1 MSASRENE
9 IRKEIYQVILFN
21 IQLDFKKSVW
31 STTINILGRT
41 SQKLA
46 KVNIQAHFGKI
57 PKIELKNLK
66 EFSKTPDYL
75 NIR

>member
-1 MSASRENE
+1 M
-9 IRKEIYQVILFN
+9 LFN
-21 IQLDFKKSVW
+21 IQSDFKNSVW
-31 STTINILGRT
+31 GTTIKFLGRT

-46 KVNIQAHFGKI
+46 KVNIQAHFGKK

-66 EFSKTPDYL
+66 EFSKNLDYL